1 MDPTRHPTEVAPAIL
16 GWTLVCRGTAGV
28 LTEVE
33 AYHQDEPA
41 AHSHGGRPTPRTR
54 DLFGPG
60 GTAYV
65 YFTHGM
71 HWCANMV
78 TGVKGSGEGI
88 LLRAAVPVHGEDRI
102 RERRSVGGRAPRP
115 RELLGGPG
123 RLTQGLGIEGSD
135 SGRRMLRLDLATL
148 DDALAA
154 SADGPVL
161 YRDAA
166 LAAAV
171 GIALPPDVVV
181 GPRVGIT
188 RAVDLPWRFG
198 VRGAPHSRGFR

>member
-1 MDPTRHPTEVAPAIL
+1 MRVTRHPTAVAVDIL
-16 GWTLVCRGTAGV
+16 GWTLACRGTAAV

-41 AHSHGGRPTPRTR
+41 AHSHGGRPTARTR

-65 YFTHGM
+65 YFTYGM

-78 TGVKGSGEGI
+78 TGTEGSGEGV
-88 LLRAAVPVHGEDRI
+88 LLRAAVPVHGDDVVRA
-102 RERRSVGGRAPRP
+102 RRSAAGRVPRS
-115 RELLGGPG
+115 RDLLAGPG
-123 RLTQGLGIEGSD
+123 RLTQGLGIGGDD
-135 SGRRMLRLDLATL
+135 SGRRLLRTDLVNL

-154 SADGPVL
+154 ADAGPVL
-161 YRDAA
+161 YRDER
-166 LAAAV
+166 LAADV
-171 GIALPPDVVV
+171 GIVLPADVVT
-181 GPRVGIT
+181 GPRIGIT

-198 VRGAPHSRGFR
+198 VRGAPHSRPF